1 MSEDDHVHVVD
12 PEESEAWRRVLNGDL
27 GQLKYFRAVLGKI
40 PAGPR
45 CKLCAAPLKA
55 PGSLLLKPLGFGPS
69 RLNRRLCRACF
80 RTVDKK
86 PGGAEI
92 ELSLLFA
99 DVRGST
105 ALAER
110 IPAQE
115 FSQLISRFYGTA
127 ARVVDEWDGIVDKFV
142 GDEVVAL
149 FVPGFAGEEYAS
161 RAVEAARQLMRETG
175 NDGAEPWIPI
185 GAGGAQRGRVRGPC
199 RRGRRVRLHGGRR
212 RGEHDCT
219 SRVVGG
225 GGRDPREHECGD
237 CGSNGHPRA
246 REPPA
251 RPARARG
258 GSRRLGRALLAR
270 PRGKRNE
277 RAGLP
282 LVAPVVVAAAAER
295 LRFGRRDPGDEEN
308 REQHDGRSDQAE
320 PAVCGR

>member
-1 MSEDDHVHVVD
+1 MSEQDHVHVVD
-12 PEESEAWRRVLNGDL
+12 PEQNEMWRRVLTGDL
-27 GQLKYFRAVLGKI
+27 GQLKYFRAVLGRI

-69 RLNRRLCRACF
+69 KLNRRLCRACF

-149 FVPGFAGEEYAS
+149 FVPGFAGEDHAS
-161 RAVEAARQLMRETG
+161 RAVEAARALMRATG
-175 NDGAEPWIPI
+175 NDGGESWIPI
-185 GAGGAQRGRVRGPC
+185 GAAVHTGVAYVGRVGEGDAC
-199 RRGRRVRLHGGRR
+199 DFTAVGDAVNTTARLASSAAA
-212 RGEHDCT
+212 GEI
-219 SRVVGG
+219 
-225 GGRDPREHECGD
+225 
-237 CGSNGHPRA
+237 
-246 REPPA
+246 
-251 RPARARG
+251 
-258 GSRRLGRALLAR
+258 
-270 PRGKRNE
+270 
-277 RAGLP
+277 
-282 LVAPVVVAAAAER
+282 LVSAAAADAGALDTTELETR
-295 LRFGRRDPGDEEN
+295 TFDLRGREE
-308 REQHDGRSDQAE
+308 
-320 PAVCGR
+320 AVAVWVVGP